1 MGSAA
6 VMGDSS
12 RRKHAGAIGMS
23 LLIAT
28 RAKVARHERPRI
40 VEYWDL
46 GGTRTFTA
54 VNVNYW
60 SF

>member
-1 MGSAA
+1 
-6 VMGDSS
+6 
-12 RRKHAGAIGMS
+12 MS

-28 RAKVARHERPRI
+28 CAKVARPERPRI